1 MAAHLFADVIL
12 PLPIPGLFT
21 YSVPALLADQV
32 QIGSRV
38 IVSFGKKKVL
48 TGIVANIHATP
59 PQNYTV
65 KEIIECME
73 AEPLVTERQISLWNW
88 MADYYMCTIGDVMNA
103 ALPSGFKLNSE
114 SQIRLNSHFNNPTL
128 PFSEKEQ
135 LLISKLHTKE
145 YITYDEAGK
154 LLLVKSAGSIIKS
167 LLLKERILVTEQVK
181 DKYTPLT
188 IKRIK
193 LSEAYIDETKLEEL
207 LTTLKKK
214 AKQRFVIEKYFELK
228 KEANSIEKSK
238 LLAEIPSASALQ
250 TLIKNG
256 ILEETIETISR
267 INFDDDNSI
276 NEIVLTSEQQK
287 AKEEIVE
294 HFKLKEAVLLHGI
307 TGSGKTEVF
316 IELIK
321 NALAGGSQVLYLLP
335 EIALTTQIVS
345 RLKKVFGGKMGV
357 YHSRFTENER
367 VEVWQGL
374 LSERFSFVV
383 GVRSSVF
390 LPFTNLGLVII
401 DEEHETSYKQYDPA
415 PRYHARDT
423 ALVLARMHHAKTLLG
438 SATPAIESYYNT
450 EQGKWGLVRLDKRFG
465 EASLPDTVLVD
476 LKRERKFKTMR
487 NEFSEVL
494 LNELKSNEEK
504 QEQSILFQNRRGFSP
519 LLMCEDCSYV
529 PKCNNCAVSLTYHL
543 YSNELRCHYCGHC
556 EDAPVACPECGS
568 AKIKTLG
575 FGTEKIEDSLKL
587 FLPDA
592 NIARMDLDTTR
603 KKNSYQDIIERF
615 ENREIDVLIG
625 TQMVSKGLDFDRVS
639 LVGVLDAD
647 KMLHFSDFRSYERTF
662 QMLTQVSGRAGRKDI
677 KGKVIIQTSEPE
689 HPLFAKIIKNNYQAF
704 YNEEIH
710 ERRKYHYPPFYR
722 LIKLTVK
729 EPNKTTV
736 EEAANY
742 LAGQLIKTLGKNR
755 ILGPETPVINKI
767 RNYFIN
773 EIYIKLERDKVNSKA
788 VKDQV
793 LKEIKTLLSMQKFKN
808 ALVAPDVDPI

>member
-21 YSVPALLADQV
+21 YSIPVQLEVQV
-32 QIGSRV
+32 MIGSRV
-38 IVSFGKKKVL
+38 IISLGKKKVF
-48 TGIVANIHATP
+48 TGIVAHIHSTP

-65 KEIIECME
+65 KEIIESIDD
-73 AEPLVTERQISLWNW
+73 EPLVTERQIRLWNW
-88 MADYYMCTIGDVMNA
+88 MAEYYMCAIGDVMNA

-114 SQIRLNSHFNNPTL
+114 SHIRLNPDFNNPTL

-135 LLISKLHTKE
+135 LVINKLQTKE
-145 YITYDEAGK
+145 SITYDEARK

-167 LLLKERILVTEQVK
+167 LLLKERILITEQVK
-181 DKYTPLT
+181 DKYIPLT

-193 LSEAYIDETKLEEL
+193 LAEAYKDKIEEL
-207 LTTLKKK
+207 YEQLKKK
-214 AKQRFVIEKYFELK
+214 PKQKSVLEKHLQLSGNALNEVDK
-228 KEANSIEKSK
+228 NK
-238 LLAEIPSASALQ
+238 LLAEIPSPSALQ
-250 TLIKNG
+250 TLVKNG
-256 ILEETIETISR
+256 ILEEVEVIISR
-267 INFDDDNSI
+267 INFDEDNE
-276 NEIVLTSEQQK
+276 NKEIVLTVEQQK

-294 HFKLKEAVLLHGI
+294 HFKTKEAVLLHGI

-450 EQGKWGLVRLDKRFG
+450 EQGKWGLVTLEKRYG
-465 EASLPDTVLVD
+465 DASLPDTVLVD

-494 LNELKSNEEK
+494 LNELKNNTEK
-504 QEQSILFQNRRGFSP
+504 QEQSILFQNRRGFAP
-519 LLMCEDCSYV
+519 LLMCEECSYV
-529 PKCNNCAVSLTYHL
+529 PKCNNCAVSLTYHQ
-543 YSNELRCHYCGHC
+543 YNNELRCHYCGHC
-556 EDAPVACPECGS
+556 EDAPSICPSCSS

-587 FLPDA
+587 HLPDS

-615 ENREIDVLIG
+615 EKREIDILIG

-662 QMLTQVSGRAGRKDI
+662 QMITQVSGRAGRRNI

-704 YNEEIH
+704 YQEELQ

-729 EPNKTTV
+729 EPNKTTA

-742 LAGQLIKTLGKNR
+742 LAHSLVKILGKIR

-788 VKDQV
+788 IKEQIQ
-793 LKEIKTLLSMQKFKN
+793 KEIRNLLSISKFKN
-808 ALVAPDVDPI
+808 TIVASDVDPV

>member
-1 MAAHLFADVIL
+1 LAAHLFADVIL

-21 YSVPALLADQV
+21 YSIPVQLEVQV
-32 QIGSRV
+32 MIGSRV
-38 IVSFGKKKVL
+38 IISLGKKKVF
-48 TGIVANIHATP
+48 TGIVAHIHSTP

-65 KEIIECME
+65 KEIIESIDD
-73 AEPLVTERQISLWNW
+73 EPLVTERQIRLWNW
-88 MADYYMCTIGDVMNA
+88 MAEYYMCAIGDVMNA

-114 SQIRLNSHFNNPTL
+114 SHIRLNPDFNNPTL

-135 LLISKLHTKE
+135 LVINKLQTKE
-145 YITYDEAGK
+145 SITYDEARK

-167 LLLKERILVTEQVK
+167 LLLKERILITEQVK
-181 DKYTPLT
+181 DKYIPLT

-193 LSEAYIDETKLEEL
+193 LAEAYKDKIEEL
-207 LTTLKKK
+207 YEQLKKK
-214 AKQRFVIEKYFELK
+214 PKQKSVLEKHLQLSGNALNEVDK
-228 KEANSIEKSK
+228 NK
-238 LLAEIPSASALQ
+238 LLAEIPSPSALQ
-250 TLIKNG
+250 TLVKNG
-256 ILEETIETISR
+256 ILEEVEVIISR
-267 INFDDDNSI
+267 INFDEDNE
-276 NEIVLTSEQQK
+276 NKEIVLTVEQQK

-294 HFKLKEAVLLHGI
+294 HFKTKEAVLLHGI

-450 EQGKWGLVRLDKRFG
+450 EQGKWGLVTLEKRYG
-465 EASLPDTVLVD
+465 DASLPDTVLVD

-494 LNELKSNEEK
+494 LNELKNNTEK
-504 QEQSILFQNRRGFSP
+504 QEQSILFQNRRGFAP
-519 LLMCEDCSYV
+519 LLMCEECSYV
-529 PKCNNCAVSLTYHL
+529 PKCNNCAVSLTYHQ
-543 YSNELRCHYCGHC
+543 YNNELRCHYCGHC
-556 EDAPVACPECGS
+556 EDAPSICPSCSS

-587 FLPDA
+587 HLPDS

-615 ENREIDVLIG
+615 EKREIDILIG

-662 QMLTQVSGRAGRKDI
+662 QMITQVSGRAGRRNI

-704 YNEEIH
+704 YQEELQ

-729 EPNKTTV
+729 EPNKTTA

-742 LAGQLIKTLGKNR
+742 LAHSLVKILGKIR

-788 VKDQV
+788 IKEQIQ
-793 LKEIKTLLSMQKFKN
+793 KEIRNLLSISKFKN
-808 ALVAPDVDPI
+808 TIVASDVDPV

>member
-1 MAAHLFADVIL
+1 MTAYSFADVIL

-21 YSVPALLADQV
+21 YSIPMLLADQV
-32 QIGSRV
+32 QVGSRV

-48 TGIVANIHATP
+48 TGIVASIHNNP
-59 PQNYTV
+59 PEGYSV

-73 AEPLVTERQISLWNW
+73 TEPLVTERQISLWNW
-88 MADYYMCTIGDVMNA
+88 MAEYYMCTIGDIMNA

-114 SQIRLNSHFNNPTL
+114 SHIKLNPHFNNPDL
-128 PFSEKEQ
+128 PFSEKEKA
-135 LLISKLHTKE
+135 LIEKLQVKE
-145 YITYDEAGK
+145 SITYDEAGK
-154 LLLVKSAGSIIKS
+154 LLEVKSVGSIIKS
-167 LLLKERILVTEQVK
+167 LLIKERILVTEQVK

-188 IKRIK
+188 IKRIRIT
-193 LSEAYIDETKLEEL
+193 EAYKEKTQKLFEKL
-207 LTTLKKK
+207 NKKP
-214 AKQRFVIEKYFELK
+214 KQKVVLEKYFELVSD
-228 KEANSIEKSK
+228 KESCVEKSK
-238 LLAEIPSASALQ
+238 LLAEIPSPSALQ
-250 TLIKNG
+250 TLVKNG

-267 INFDDDNSI
+267 INFDDIDGLKEI
-276 NEIVLTSEQQK
+276 LLNEEQQK
-287 AKEEIVE
+287 AKEEIVD
-294 HFKLKEAVLLHGI
+294 HFKTKEAVLLHGI
-307 TGSGKTEVF
+307 TGSGKTEIF

-321 NALAGGSQVLYLLP
+321 TALAGGTQVLYLLP
-335 EIALTTQIVS
+335 EIALTTQIVT
-345 RLKKVFGGKMGV
+345 RLKKVFGNKMGV

-390 LPFTNLGLVII
+390 LPFTNLGLIII
-401 DEEHETSYKQYDPA
+401 DEEHEASYKQYDPA

-423 ALVLARMHHAKTLLG
+423 ALVLARMHHAKSLLG

-450 EQGKWGLVRLDKRFG
+450 EQGKWGLVKLEKRFG
-465 EASLPDTVLVD
+465 EASLPEILLVD
-476 LKRERKFKTMR
+476 LKRERKFKTLR

-494 LNELKSNEEK
+494 LTELATIIEK
-504 QEQSILFQNRRGFSP
+504 KEQSILFQNRRGYSP
-519 LLMCEDCSYV
+519 LLMCEECSYV
-529 PKCNNCAVSLTYHL
+529 PKCSNCAVSLTYHL
-543 YSNELRCHYCGHC
+543 YSNELRCHYCGHS
-556 EDAPVACPECGS
+556 EDAPAICPQCSS
-568 AKIKTLG
+568 AKIRSLG
-575 FGTEKIEDSLKL
+575 FGTEKIEDSLSL
-587 FLPDA
+587 FLPDV

-625 TQMVSKGLDFDRVS
+625 TQMVTKGLDFDRVS

-689 HPLFAKIIKNNYQAF
+689 HPLFRKIIEGNYPGF
-704 YNEEIH
+704 YRDELH

-722 LIKLTVK
+722 LIKLTVR
-729 EPNKTTV
+729 EPNKTTA
-736 EEAANY
+736 EEAAY
-742 LAGQLIKTLGKNR
+742 ILADQLHKTLGQIK

-773 EIYIKLERDKVNSKA
+773 EIYIKLERDKVNSKV
-788 VKDQV
+788 VKELI
-793 LKEIKTLLSMQKFKN
+793 LKEVKGILSMQKFKN
-808 ALVAPDVDPI
+808 VLIAPDVDPI